1 MEGKLKKLK
10 FVLAEK
16 AAELVVALR
25 DPTALEVALVMWALL
40 TTWEEEKAKRK
51 TKVNKE

>member
-10 FVLAEK
+10 FALAEE

-25 DPTALEVALVMWALL
+25 NPTTLEVALVMWALL
-40 TTWEEEKAKRK
+40 TTWEEEKAK
-51 TKVNKE
+51 TENKGK